1 MVMKA
6 WVIEK
11 ECNLLEE
18 KEPLKMREFEI
29 PEPGDKEILLKV
41 IACGVCHTEIDEI
54 EGRAKPSFFP
64 VIPGHQVV
72 GEVIKIGEKVKRFKP
87 GDRAGA
93 GWIFSACGKCEFCK
107 RGLENLC
114 PDFKA
119 TGKDAHGG
127 YAEYFK
133 ISEDFAFSLPS
144 SLSYEET
151 APLFCAGAIGYR
163 SLMLAKPENFQ
174 NIGLI
179 GFGASAHLVLKLIL
193 HLFPDA
199 KVFVFSHTESN
210 RKFALKL
217 GAYWAGSVDEE
228 PPLKLHSA
236 IDTTPV
242 WAPPFKILKYLL
254 PGGRLVINAIRK
266 EEKDKDVLL
275 SLKYE
280 QDLWME
286 KEIKTV
292 ANVTRKDIEKFLKI
306 AGEIPLKPEFEVYP
320 FEKANQA
327 LLDIKFRRIKGAKVL
342 RIF

>member
-1 MVMKA
+1 MRA
-6 WVIEK
+6 WVIEGVR
-11 ECNLLEE
+11 NLEKE
-18 KEPLKMREFEI
+18 KEPLKLKEFDI
-29 PEPGDKEILLKV
+29 SEPGDKEILIKV
-41 IACGVCHTEIDEI
+41 FACGVCHTEIDEI

-64 VIPGHQVV
+64 VIPGHQIA
-72 GEVIKIGEKVKRFKP
+72 GEVIKVGKKVKKFKP

-107 RGLENLC
+107 KGLENLC

-133 ISEDFAFSLPS
+133 ISEDFAFHLPS

-193 HLFPDA
+193 YLFPDA

-210 RKFALKL
+210 KKFALKL
-217 GAYWAGSVDEE
+217 GAYWAGSIDDK

-242 WAPPFKILKYLL
+242 WTPPFKVLKYLL

-266 EEKDKDVLL
+266 EEKDKEVLL

-280 QDLWME
+280 RDLWME

-292 ANVTRKDIEKFLKI
+292 ANVTRKDIEEFLEI
-306 AGEIPLKPEFEVYP
+306 ADKIPLKPEFEIYP

-327 LLDIKFRRIKGAKVL
+327 LIDIKFRRIKGAKVL